1 MIHYIENKQMVVED
15 LLPLYQS
22 VGWSNY
28 TDYPEQ
34 LERARAFQNFL
45 YTVAAYDND
54 CLVGLLRAV
63 GDGASVLFIQDL
75 LVLPNYQRQGIGR
88 KLLQTTLEE
97 WSDVYQIELVTD
109 QSDKMLSFY

>member
-1 MIHYIENKQMVVED
+1 MIHYVENKQITVED

-28 TDYPEQ
+28 TDYPER
-34 LERARAFQNFL
+34 LERAFQNSL

-63 GDGASVLFIQDL
+63 GMELLFFL
-75 LVLPNYQRQGIGR
+75 SKTYWFYQII
-88 KLLQTTLEE
+88 KDKA
-97 WSDVYQIELVTD
+97 SDVNSYRLLWKNGQMFIR
-109 QSDKMLSFY
+109 LS